1 MIENN
6 KIIGS
11 MLSDDEIVTG
21 LNVKFGNYTNK
32 HQELILVTK
41 LLYHL
46 ILEFESV
53 FQRVNDI
60 ISGLGNDDS
69 MNMKNVL
76 QSEINEYS
84 SMPTKSSDYLSF
96 ITMENK
102 EFDNLNSKITKAVK
116 VIGDKPKRDI
126 VEIKELR
133 LILEKK
139 VLFCQKELLNKQAQL
154 YEIERDLFNPVVKFG
169 EVFNDLLFY
178 NESVG
183 NEDVLQE
190 VNKTVSRISVIL
202 RDYRSLN
209 LLKSNTLSARF
220 ADYNLEELIGGLIDK
235 YSIQSHF
242 DNINLFYRIDKDLPS
257 NIIGEKLIAENI
269 ISLLFEMSIIY
280 LKITDAL
287 IDSTSMKK
295 IELILNTVVDKNN
308 KSRIRLSI
316 INSGLSFKQKSLSSI
331 YKLFS
336 IYEDDYPFAELKI
349 KLIEGILKIDGG
361 ELEMSNVD
369 SKPCF
374 SCMINYEVL

>member
-1 MIENN
+1 M
-6 KIIGS
+6 
-11 MLSDDEIVTG
+11 
-21 LNVKFGNYTNK
+21 
-32 HQELILVTK
+32 VTK

-46 ILEFESV
+46 ILEFESI
-53 FQRVNDI
+53 FKRVNDI
-60 ISGLGNDDS
+60 ISELGNDDFL
-69 MNMKNVL
+69 NMKNVL
-76 QSEINEYS
+76 QAEINDYS
-84 SMPTKSSDYLSF
+84 SMPTNSMDYLSF
-96 ITMENK
+96 ITLENK
-102 EFDNLNSKITKAVK
+102 EFEDINSKVVK
-116 VIGDKPKRDI
+116 ILGNKPKKDI
-126 VEIKELR
+126 HEIKEIR

-139 VLFCQKELLNKQAQL
+139 VLICQKELLNKQAQL

-178 NESVG
+178 NEGVG

-242 DNINLFYRIDKDLPS
+242 DDINLFYRIDKDLPS

-269 ISLLFEMSIIY
+269 ISLLFEISIIY

-287 IDSTSMKK
+287 IDSKSMKK
-295 IELILNTVVDKNN
+295 IELILDTVVDKSN
-308 KSRIRLSI
+308 KPKVRLSI

-349 KLIEGILKIDGG
+349 KLIEGILKINGG
-361 ELEMSNVD
+361 ELKMCNVD